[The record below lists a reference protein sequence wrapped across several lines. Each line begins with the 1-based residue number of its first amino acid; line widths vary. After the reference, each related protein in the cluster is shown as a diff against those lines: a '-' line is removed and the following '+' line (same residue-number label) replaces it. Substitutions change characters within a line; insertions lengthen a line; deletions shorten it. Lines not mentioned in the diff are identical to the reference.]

1 MKSRSRVIAVTLFGA
16 MLLCALPATS
26 QTAQSQ
32 SSDWM
37 VPRTVDGH
45 PDLQGVWAN
54 NSATPLERPEVL
66 GDRAYLTD
74 EEVATIQA
82 RAAELFNGETD
93 AAFGGA
99 VFEAAL
105 EGVDDYQSGDG
116 VTDDTPKGTGNYNQF
131 WLVDRDF
138 DNRTS
143 LIIDP
148 TSGRIPALTPDGE
161 QRAAARRGQR
171 RAADSYA
178 DRSNSDRCITYGVP
192 RTSSGYNSYFQLFQ
206 TPTHVA
212 ILQEMIHEVRLIPLE
227 GQPHTPEDVR
237 QYNGDSRARWEGDS
251 LVIETRNYSR
261 KNGIRQAT
269 EHVTTTER
277 FTRVG
282 PDTLQWEVTY
292 DDPNTWT
299 QPWALMIPLSKTEDA
314 IFEFAC
320 HEGNYAM
327 EGILAGQRAL
337 DRAGA
342 SGETESR

>member
-1 MKSRSRVIAVTLFGA
+1 MKSRNLVMAVALFGVT
-16 MLLCALPATS
+16 MSWALPATS

-32 SSDWM
+32 SSEWM
-37 VPRTVDGH
+37 VPRTADGH

-74 EEVATIQA
+74 EEVATLQA
-82 RAAELFNGETD
+82 RAGELFNGETD
-93 AAFGGA
+93 AAFGGS

-105 EGVDDYQSGDG
+105 EGANDYQSGDG
-116 VTDDTPKGTGNYNQF
+116 VTAETPKGTGNYNQF

-143 LIIDP
+143 LIINP
-148 TSGRIPALTPDGE
+148 TNGRLPDLTPGAVKRAE
-161 QRAAARRGQR
+161 LRRSQRG
-171 RAADSYA
+171 AADSYSE
-178 DRSNSDRCITYGVP
+178 RSNSDRCITYGVP
-192 RTSSGYNSYFQLFQ
+192 RTSAGYNSYFQIFQ
-206 TPTHVA
+206 TPTHIAV
-212 ILQEMIHEVRLIPLE
+212 LQEMIHEVRLIPME
-227 GQPHTPEDVR
+227 GPHLTQDVR
-237 QYNGDSRARWEGDS
+237 QYNGDSRARWEGDT
-251 LVIETRNYSR
+251 LVIETRNYSS

-277 FTRVG
+277 FTRVS

-292 DDPNTWT
+292 EDPNTWAE
-299 QPWALMIPLSKTEDA
+299 PWTLMIPLSKSEDA
-314 IFEFAC
+314 IFEYAC

-337 DRAGA
+337 DTA
-342 SGETESR
+342 SGTDSSESR